1 MGSRNT
7 FNLFY
12 KSPSEKQHHNTII
25 PRALGKLGW
34 LIEHQ
39 DARSPF
45 GHPIEPMVFAHAKA
59 CEGTH
64 CEALRR
70 LGTRKTNE
78 VDRRWHLAGLVYIYI
93 VYVYSFILVAAIWRC
108 HNFTGFVA
116 SAKTVLENHVHVLK
130 QFEAAVALPST
141 GHVQVSVPWDTCSQP
156 QGVSTPLSLCRV
168 GSNDKPAGDSVWQQ
182 PGVEKRALRPWFLW
196 CSFSNEGRCSGNQNF
211 SPGWVTT
218 LYSKAGKGHNHQDHQ
233 VSYGW
238 PQIDFNSKMLCHPMI
253 RYT

>member
-1 MGSRNT
+1 MHAA
-7 FNLFY
+7 
-12 KSPSEKQHHNTII
+12 PSATQLSQWSL
-25 PRALGKLGW
+25 RM
-34 LIEHQ
+34 
-39 DARSPF
+39 RR
-45 GHPIEPMVFAHAKA
+45 HAKA
-59 CEGTH
+59 RTARH
-64 CEALRR
+64 CAVWELVRPTR
-70 LGTRKTNE
+70 LTGA
-78 VDRRWHLAGLVYIYI
+78 DIWPGYIYI
-93 VYVYSFILVAAIWRC
+93 YIAYVYSFILVAAIWRC